1 MCMVVVE
8 LSPSLG
14 VVERIMVVVGISGG
28 IVVTIGGVV
37 WLLSMGIG
45 HERGRWV
52 SERVIFSA
60 VATYLVMCVQL
71 CTCKNTCSVVNS

>member
-8 LSPSLG
+8 LLPSLG

-28 IVVTIGGVV
+28 IVVTISGVV
-37 WLLSMGIG
+37 WLSLMGIG

-52 SERVIFSA
+52 SERVIISA
-60 VATYLVMCVQL
+60 VATYLVMCVQS
-71 CTCKNTCSVVNS
+71 CMCKNTCSVVNS